1 MDHHTDINSVPQPA
15 PDAGAAAGAKAL
27 PILQAE
33 HLSTCFPVKGVA
45 GRTVASVKAV
55 DDVSLTLCRGETY
68 GLVGETGCG
77 KSTLGRTLIRLL
89 EPAGGRI
96 LLDGRDITSLSAR
109 QLRPLRPKMQ
119 MVFQDPYSSLDGR
132 MHIGDILTE
141 TLAIQKKGTKKERM
155 ELSLNILSDVGLLPE
170 HFYRYPH
177 ELSGGQRQRVG
188 IARALLTEPELVVC
202 DEPVSALDV
211 SVRSQIIRLL
221 LELQREHNL
230 CYLFISHDMSVVRYM
245 ADRVGVMY
253 LGRLVEE
260 APTDELFSHPLHPY
274 TQVLLSA
281 VPTPD
286 PRTHRSRIV
295 LDGELPS
302 PLSPPSGCPFH
313 TRCPRATERC
323 RQICPETRE
332 LSPGHTVACH
342 CAAE

>member
-1 MDHHTDINSVPQPA
+1 MNKEVV
-15 PDAGAAAGAKAL
+15 
-27 PILQAE
+27 LQAD
-33 HLSTCFPVKGVA
+33 HIKKYFPVKGFV
-45 GRTVASVKAV
+45 GQTVNNVKAV
-55 DDVSLTLCRGETY
+55 DDVSLTLYRGETY

-89 EPAGGRI
+89 EPTDGR
-96 LLDGRDITSLSAR
+96 LFLDGTDITKLSSR
-109 QLRPLRPKMQ
+109 QLLPLRARMQ

-132 MHIGDILTE
+132 MHVGDILME
-141 TLAIQKKGTKKERM
+141 TLAIQKRRNRKENM
-155 ELSLNILSDVGLLPE
+155 DLVLQLLDQVGLLPE

-188 IARALLTEPELVVC
+188 LARALLPEPELIVC

-221 LELQREHNL
+221 LDLQEKRSL
-230 CYLFISHDMSVVRYM
+230 SYLFISHDMSVVRYM

-253 LGRLVEE
+253 LGHLVEE
-260 APTDELFSHPLHPY
+260 AETGELFTHPLHPY

-286 PRTHRSRIV
+286 PRTHRKRIV
-295 LDGELPS
+295 LEGELPS

-313 TRCPRATERC
+313 TRCPHCTEAC
-323 RQICPETRE
+323 RTVFPETKTAAG
-332 LSPGHTVACH
+332 GHLVACH
-342 CAAE
+342 LV

>member
-1 MDHHTDINSVPQPA
+1 MSDQ
-15 PDAGAAAGAKAL
+15 
-27 PILQAE
+27 PILEARGIR
-33 HLSTCFPVKGVA
+33 TWFPVRGLVGEA
-45 GRTVASVKAV
+45 VGSVKAV
-55 DDVSLTLCRGETY
+55 DDVSLSLYRGETY

-89 EPAGGRI
+89 EPTDGR
-96 LLDGRDITSLSAR
+96 LFLDGTDITKLSSR
-109 QLRPLRPKMQ
+109 QLLPFRARMQ

-132 MHIGDILTE
+132 MHVGDILME
-141 TLAIQKKGTKKERM
+141 TLAIQKRRNRKENM
-155 ELSLNILSDVGLLPE
+155 DLVLQLLDQVGLLPE

-188 IARALLTEPELVVC
+188 LARALLPEPELIVC

-221 LELQREHNL
+221 LDLQEKRSL
-230 CYLFISHDMSVVRYM
+230 SYLFISHDMSVVRYM

-253 LGRLVEE
+253 LGHLVEE
-260 APTDELFSHPLHPY
+260 AETDELFTHPLHPY

-286 PRTHRSRIV
+286 PRTHRKRIV
-295 LDGELPS
+295 LEGELPS

-313 TRCPRATERC
+313 TRCPHCTEAC
-323 RQICPETRE
+323 RTVFPETKTAAG
-332 LSPGHTVACH
+332 GHLVACH
-342 CAAE
+342 LV

>member
-1 MDHHTDINSVPQPA
+1 MSDQ
-15 PDAGAAAGAKAL
+15 
-27 PILQAE
+27 PILEAVNIR
-33 HLSTCFPVKGVA
+33 TWFPVRGLIGEAV
-45 GRTVASVKAV
+45 GSVKAV
-55 DDVSLTLCRGETY
+55 DDVSLSLYRGETY

-89 EPAGGRI
+89 EPTDGR
-96 LLDGRDITSLSAR
+96 LFLDGTDITKLSSR
-109 QLRPLRPKMQ
+109 QLLPLRTRMQ

-132 MHIGDILTE
+132 MHVGDILME
-141 TLAIQKKGTKKERM
+141 TLAIQKRRNRKENM
-155 ELSLNILSDVGLLPE
+155 ELVLQLLDQVGLLPE

-188 IARALLTEPELVVC
+188 LARALLPEPELIVC

-221 LELQREHNL
+221 LDLQEKRSL
-230 CYLFISHDMSVVRYM
+230 SYLFISHDMSVVRYM

-253 LGRLVEE
+253 LGHLVEE
-260 APTDELFSHPLHPY
+260 AETDELFTHPLHPY

-286 PRTHRSRIV
+286 PRTHRKRIV
-295 LDGELPS
+295 LEGELPS

-313 TRCPRATERC
+313 TRCPHCTEAC
-323 RQICPETRE
+323 RTVFPETGKAAD
-332 LSPGHTVACH
+332 GHLVACH
-342 CAAE
+342 LVQAQG

>member
-1 MDHHTDINSVPQPA
+1 MSDQ
-15 PDAGAAAGAKAL
+15 
-27 PILQAE
+27 PILEARGIR
-33 HLSTCFPVKGVA
+33 TWFPVRGLVGEA
-45 GRTVASVKAV
+45 VGSVKAV
-55 DDVSLTLCRGETY
+55 DDVSLSLYRGETY

-89 EPAGGRI
+89 EPTDGR
-96 LLDGRDITSLSAR
+96 LFLDGTDITKLSSR
-109 QLRPLRPKMQ
+109 QLLPLRARMQ

-132 MHIGDILTE
+132 MHVGDILME
-141 TLAIQKKGTKKERM
+141 TLAIQKRRNRKENM
-155 ELSLNILSDVGLLPE
+155 DLVLQLLDQVGLLPE

-188 IARALLTEPELVVC
+188 LARALLPEPELIVC

-221 LELQREHNL
+221 LDLQEKRNL
-230 CYLFISHDMSVVRYM
+230 SYLFISHDMSVVRYM

-253 LGRLVEE
+253 LGHLVEE
-260 APTDELFSHPLHPY
+260 AETDELFSHPLHPY

-286 PRTHRSRIV
+286 PRTHRKRIV
-295 LDGELPS
+295 LEGELPS

-313 TRCPRATERC
+313 TRCPHCTEAC
-323 RQICPETRE
+323 RTVFPETKTAAG
-332 LSPGHTVACH
+332 GHLVACH
-342 CAAE
+342 LV

>member
-1 MDHHTDINSVPQPA
+1 MSD
-15 PDAGAAAGAKAL
+15 L
-27 PILQAE
+27 PILEARGIR
-33 HLSTCFPVKGVA
+33 TWFPVRGLVGEA
-45 GRTVASVKAV
+45 VGSVKAV
-55 DDVSLTLCRGETY
+55 DDVSLSLYRGETY

-89 EPAGGRI
+89 EPTDGR
-96 LLDGRDITSLSAR
+96 LFLDGTDITKLSSR
-109 QLRPLRPKMQ
+109 QLLPLRARMQ

-132 MHIGDILTE
+132 MHVGDILME
-141 TLAIQKKGTKKERM
+141 TLAIQKRRNRKENM
-155 ELSLNILSDVGLLPE
+155 DLVLQLLDQVGLLPE

-188 IARALLTEPELVVC
+188 LARALLPEPELIVC

-221 LELQREHNL
+221 LDLQEKRNL
-230 CYLFISHDMSVVRYM
+230 SYLFISHDMSVVRYM

-253 LGRLVEE
+253 LGHLVEE
-260 APTDELFSHPLHPY
+260 AGTDELFTHPLHPY

-286 PRTHRSRIV
+286 PRTHRKRIV
-295 LDGELPS
+295 LEGELPS

-313 TRCPRATERC
+313 TRCPHCTEAC
-323 RQICPETRE
+323 RTVSPETKKAAD
-332 LSPGHTVACH
+332 GHLVACH
-342 CAAE
+342 LVQVHG

>member
-1 MDHHTDINSVPQPA
+1 MSDQ
-15 PDAGAAAGAKAL
+15 
-27 PILQAE
+27 PILEAVNIR
-33 HLSTCFPVKGVA
+33 TWFPVRGLV
-45 GRTVASVKAV
+45 GESVGSVKAV
-55 DDVSLTLCRGETY
+55 DDVSLSLYRGETY

-89 EPAGGRI
+89 EPTAGR
-96 LLDGRDITSLSAR
+96 LFLDGTDITKLSSR
-109 QLRPLRPKMQ
+109 QLLPLRARMQ

-132 MHIGDILTE
+132 MHVGDILME
-141 TLAIQKKGTKKERM
+141 TLAIQKRRNRKENM
-155 ELSLNILSDVGLLPE
+155 ELVLQLLDQVGLLPE

-188 IARALLTEPELVVC
+188 LARALLPEPELIVC

-221 LELQREHNL
+221 LDLQEKRSL
-230 CYLFISHDMSVVRYM
+230 SYLFISHDMSVVRYM

-253 LGRLVEE
+253 LGHLVEE
-260 APTDELFSHPLHPY
+260 AETGELFTHPLHPY

-286 PRTHRSRIV
+286 PRTHRKRIV
-295 LDGELPS
+295 LEGELPS

-313 TRCPRATERC
+313 TRCPHCTEAC
-323 RQICPETRE
+323 RTVFPETKTAAG
-332 LSPGHTVACH
+332 GHLVACH
-342 CAAE
+342 LV

>member
-1 MDHHTDINSVPQPA
+1 MSDQ
-15 PDAGAAAGAKAL
+15 
-27 PILQAE
+27 PILEAVNIR
-33 HLSTCFPVKGVA
+33 TWFPVRGLIGEAV
-45 GRTVASVKAV
+45 GSVKAV
-55 DDVSLTLCRGETY
+55 DDVSLSLYRGETY

-89 EPAGGRI
+89 EPTDGR
-96 LLDGRDITSLSAR
+96 LFLDGTDITKLSSR
-109 QLRPLRPKMQ
+109 QLLPLRTRMQ

-132 MHIGDILTE
+132 MHVGDILME
-141 TLAIQKKGTKKERM
+141 TLAIQKHRNRKENM
-155 ELSLNILSDVGLLPE
+155 ELVLQLLDQVGLLPE

-188 IARALLTEPELVVC
+188 LARALLPEPELIVC

-221 LELQREHNL
+221 LDLQEKRSL
-230 CYLFISHDMSVVRYM
+230 SYLFISHDMSVVRYM

-253 LGRLVEE
+253 LGHLVEE
-260 APTDELFSHPLHPY
+260 AETDELFTHPLHPY

-286 PRTHRSRIV
+286 PRTHRKRIV
-295 LDGELPS
+295 LEGELPS

-313 TRCPRATERC
+313 TRCPHCTEAC
-323 RQICPETRE
+323 RTVFPETKTAAG
-332 LSPGHTVACH
+332 GHLVACH
-342 CAAE
+342 LV